1 MEFAAVGSA
10 NASAFFCLLDDD
22 AVGLL
27 SAFRL
32 LKSAKARLS
41 RKLTTEVPVVGVG
54 VFSTSH
60 PGLAPSVARV
70 PGDGVDG
77 VSESCWAV
85 LDAAAWVEALSVSV
99 EWLGGGVDMPEPVGG
114 LELRAAGVFDTSIEG
129 AGVSPGVTKIRVIV
143 RSLCE
148 VFVYLGL
155 SMAV

>member
-22 AVGLL
+22 AVGLP
-27 SAFRL
+27 SAFCL

-41 RKLTTEVPVVGVG
+41 RKLTTEVLVVGVG

-99 EWLGGGVDMPEPVGG
+99 EWLGGVDMPEPVGG
-114 LELRAAGVFDTSIEG
+114 LELCAAGVFDTSIEG
-129 AGVSPGVTKIRVIV
+129 AGVSPGVTKIRAIV
-143 RSLCE
+143 QSLCE